1 MSAKAFIYTEGE
13 ARAVDRATATAAIG
27 TAALVWV
34 HLDGNAHDAAD
45 WLEARGLEK
54 LVVQALLA
62 TETRPRLDMI
72 DGGALLNLRGP
83 GGDDVPNP
91 DLLASVRIWATAGW
105 VVSVTLRPV
114 AALAHV
120 AKAMK
125 SGQVLD
131 PGDLVCVLATAI
143 TDELDPDVAALGDTL
158 DDCEE
163 AFSPNN
169 ALKMRRTIAEARSKA
184 ISYRRFV
191 APQRVALERL
201 ATVEAAW
208 LTDDDR
214 LHLREAADRAAR
226 MAEELE
232 AVRERAAL
240 IHEQLTDLRA
250 ELLDTRSLVI
260 SVVALVFLPLTFL
273 TGLLGMN
280 VDGIPYAHEP
290 WAFWAVVGFC
300 VLMAVAVALYF
311 FRARWFRQNIPR

>member
-1 MSAKAFIYTEGE
+1 MKDKAFIYAQGK
-13 ARAVDRATATAAIG
+13 AQAVDRDTATAAIG
-27 TAALVWV
+27 NADLVWV
-34 HLDGNAHDAAD
+34 HLDGNAADART
-45 WLEARGLEK
+45 WLEARK
-54 LVVQALLA
+54 LDSLIVAALLA
-62 TETRPRLDMI
+62 TETRPRLDMV

-83 GGDDVPNP
+83 GGDEVPNP
-91 DLLASVRIWATAGW
+91 DLLASVRLWATAGW
-105 VVSVTLRPV
+105 VVTVTLRPV

-120 AKAMK
+120 AREICA
-125 SGQVLD
+125 GQILD

-163 AFSPNN
+163 AFGPEN
-169 ALKMRRTIAEARSKA
+169 ALKMRRTIAHARSKA

-191 APQRVALERL
+191 SPQRVALERL

-280 VDGIPYAHEP
+280 VAGIPYAHEP

-300 VLMAVAVALYF
+300 IFISVVVALYF
-311 FRARWFRQNIPR
+311 VRARWFR